1 MLDEREYDLSEI
13 RKYFEIVNRNEKK
26 RQKKKE
32 KKEEGKK
39 PKEENEETRTNE

>member
-13 RKYFEIVNRNEKK
+13 RKYFEIVNRDEKK
-26 RQKKKE
+26 DKKKE
-32 KKEEGKK
+32 KKGEGKK